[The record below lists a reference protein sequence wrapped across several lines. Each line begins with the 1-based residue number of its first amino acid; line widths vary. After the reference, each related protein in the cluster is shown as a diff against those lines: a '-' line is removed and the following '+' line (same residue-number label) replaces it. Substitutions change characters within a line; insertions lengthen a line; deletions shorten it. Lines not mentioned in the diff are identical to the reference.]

1 MHNIIVR
8 RRVLFTIIIGACLLS
23 ACAKEEKTVADDV
36 SVEEVNIDDESATL
50 YDAFLQG
57 SAKETV
63 ENSDDATG
71 KNLFEKFLANEEPV
85 IFDLDRFSGYEPYVF
100 DYDKENKQD

>member
-8 RRVLFTIIIGACLLS
+8 RRVLFTIIIVACLLS

-71 KNLFEKFLANEEPV
+71 KNGNLSLSVFSSTLFSFCP
-85 IFDLDRFSGYEPYVF
+85 IYRI
-100 DYDKENKQD
+100 